1 MATADQ
7 LPEHQCD
14 WVRLMTMADTAPT
27 TLAGEA
33 LDSYTTWL
41 QQQPLAA
48 RTKASYLAQVRQY
61 VQWLATL
68 ENSEELLPD
77 HTRDSAHIGWGPAAR
92 AYEQRRQADL
102 SRVKW
107 AVGDYKGWMLTE
119 RRLAPRTVNLALV
132 AIHNFYRSRG
142 LAVPT
147 EPEPVTRQAPKA
159 LDPKQVKALRRAAA
173 TLFVR
178 DRAIVLTLLHTGIR
192 RAELAALQVGD
203 VATTRRKGALT
214 VRSGKG
220 NRFRTVPLNAECR
233 KAIEAWK
240 ADRTRWPIR
249 TDSDGDAL
257 WLSRLGNPLSSRAIA
272 DVVTNAGRAAGI
284 PTLSAHTLR
293 HTFVTRLVRNG
304 TDPFMVADLAG
315 HARVDTTLLYS
326 LPTDDDRHSAVEART
341 P

>member
-1 MATADQ
+1 
-7 LPEHQCD
+7 
-14 WVRLMTMADTAPT
+14 MTTADTAPT
-27 TLAGEA
+27 SLTGAA
-33 LDSYTTWL
+33 LEGYATWL
-41 QQQPLAA
+41 QEQPLAS
-48 RTKASYLAQVRQY
+48 RTRASYLAQVRQY
-61 VQWLATL
+61 LQWLSTL

-77 HTRDSAHIGWGPAAR
+77 HTYGAAHIGWGPAAR
-92 AYEQRRQADL
+92 SYKQQKQADL
-102 SRVKW
+102 SRVTW

-119 RRLAPRTVNLALV
+119 RRLAPRTVNLALA

-147 EPEPVTRQAPKA
+147 EPEPVPRQAPKA

-173 TLFVR
+173 TLSHR
-178 DRAIVLTLLHTGIR
+178 DRAIILTLLHTGIR

-203 VATTRRKGALT
+203 LAATRRKGDLT

-220 NRFRTVPLNAECR
+220 RRSRTVPLNAECR

-249 TDSDGDAL
+249 DGSHVDAL

-315 HARVDTTLLYS
+315 HARLDTTLLYS
-326 LPTDDDRHSAVEART
+326 LPTDDDRHSAVEALS